1 MEEVKTRTWRWGVKR
16 WIVLGIAIL
25 GGFLASKYPP
35 IMPHIQVA
43 PEVVSEK
50 LFTLPVIGDFY
61 MTNTLVAS
69 ILVYLIIFILA
80 FIVKQSVA
88 KGDLAPKGVAGAFEA
103 IIEALYNLT
112 ETTAGKYAKTIF
124 PYFVTIVLVVAI
136 ANWMELLPGVDSI
149 GLLEPG
155 EHGFPVQEIM
165 PGVSTII
172 NAVEGH
178 STGELFKI
186 VPYVRVASTDLN
198 FTAALALIAV
208 IMTQVIGIRT
218 HGIKYFSKFLNFT
231 TMFKKPFLGVLD
243 FVVGVLELIS
253 EFSKIISFTF
263 RLFGNIFAG
272 SVLLFLVGS
281 MVPVFMQSAI
291 LVFEFGIGMIQA
303 FVFGMLT
310 LVFMTQ
316 ATQGH
321 GDEVHE

>member
-1 MEEVKTRTWRWGVKR
+1 LEEVITKKWRWGVKR

-25 GGFLASKYPP
+25 GGILASKYSP

-43 PEVVSEK
+43 PEVITGK

-61 MTNTLVAS
+61 LTNTLLA
-69 ILVYLIIFILA
+69 IFIVYLIIFVIA

-88 KGDLAPKGVAGAFEA
+88 KGDLVLSGIAGAMETV
-103 IIEALYNLT
+103 IEMLYNLA
-112 ETTAGKYAKTIF
+112 ESTAGKYAKMIF
-124 PYFVTIVLVVAI
+124 PYFASIVIVVAL

-149 GLLEPG
+149 GLLHHSEEGYAVQQVVPG
-155 EHGFPVQEIM
+155 I
-165 PGVSTII
+165 STII
-172 NAVEGH
+172 KGVEEQSSG
-178 STGELFKI
+178 GFEL
-186 VPYVRVASTDLN
+186 VPFVRVASTDLN

-218 HGIKYFSKFLNFT
+218 QGIRYFSKFLNFT

-243 FVVGVLELIS
+243 FAVGVLELIS

-281 MVPVFMQSAI
+281 MIPVFAQSAV
-291 LVFEFGIGMIQA
+291 LVFEFAIGAIQA

-321 GDEVHE
+321 AEESHE